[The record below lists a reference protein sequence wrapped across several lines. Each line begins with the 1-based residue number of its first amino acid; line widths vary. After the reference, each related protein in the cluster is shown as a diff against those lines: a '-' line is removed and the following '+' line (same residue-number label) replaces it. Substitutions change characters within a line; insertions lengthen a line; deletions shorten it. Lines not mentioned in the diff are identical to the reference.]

1 MLRYTFNLAL
11 RVCALEAPAWH
22 VAHSATMC
30 RPPSWHGCLAQDDA
44 AAAHWF
50 PVEEPPSLAFDH
62 KLIIREA
69 FETLT
74 QRAEVKDNGE
84 TCW

>member
-1 MLRYTFNLAL
+1 MLL
-11 RVCALEAPAWH
+11 
-22 VAHSATMC
+22 
-30 RPPSWHGCLAQDDA
+30 QDDA

-50 PVEEPPSLAFDH
+50 PVESPPPLAFDH

-74 QRAEVKDNGE
+74 SRPEVAGNGAAPWLGQKVAGVSD
-84 TCW
+84 CPVFLDCADAACFLRRWSAAAG